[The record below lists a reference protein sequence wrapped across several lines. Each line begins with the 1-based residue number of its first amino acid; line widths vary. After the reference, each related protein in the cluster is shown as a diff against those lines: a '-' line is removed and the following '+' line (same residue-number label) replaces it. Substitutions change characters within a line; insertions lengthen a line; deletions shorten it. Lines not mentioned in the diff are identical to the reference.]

1 MQSALIHFNSEQKK
15 RLTRRARK
23 RGKSFSQEV
32 RDAVDLYLTIPVE
45 TEEELRGLSL
55 AARTSA
61 GRSLKHLDSAIAA
74 VARTLKQ
81 ARNGR

>member
-1 MQSALIHFNSEQKK
+1 MRSALVHFDPQQKE

-32 RDAVDLYLTIPVE
+32 RDAVDLYLTLPVE

-55 AARTSA
+55 AARRSA
-61 GRSLKHLDSAIAA
+61 GRSLKQLDSTIAA